1 MYIKLQVGN
10 FSGEEASGI
19 VVCKYVWICMAES
32 LTHSPTQIEE
42 IDMEYVCVILEP
54 LSPTT
59 LLLNNFIN

>member
-19 VVCKYVWICMAES
+19 VVCKHVWICMAES

-42 IDMEYVCVILEP
+42 IDMELCVCDFGA